1 MSDTSPNPSA
11 LGGVLVH
18 VEPGEA
24 SHDRLEVAIS
34 LAKTIGARL
43 IGLGA
48 EMAQPL
54 VASPYGGVNT
64 AEWVVAM
71 NQQIEEDLTAAQ
83 KVFSREAVGLD
94 SEWRAMRET
103 PARALAALSRS
114 ADLIV
119 VSARPQTNYYRAAD
133 PAEVVMRSGRPVL
146 VVPDKGAPLKG
157 DAVVVAWKDTREARR
172 ALQDG
177 LPFLQRAKQVVV
189 AAVCS
194 QDEAGAVQRQVDD
207 VIDYLSRRG
216 VAARA
221 TAKVSVASDAGVVG
235 ELNAAAQAIGA
246 DLIVAGAYGQSRL
259 REWVFGGVTR
269 TLMDEP
275 TRYLLLSH

>member
-1 MSDTSPNPSA
+1 MSEISANTAA

-24 SHDRLEVAIS
+24 SRDRVQVAAA
-34 LAKTIGARL
+34 LARSMGGRL

-71 NQQIEEDLTAAQ
+71 NKQIDDDLIAAQ
-83 KVFSREAVGLD
+83 AAFKLDSAGVD
-94 SEWRAMRET
+94 SEWRAMREM
-103 PARALAALSRS
+103 PARALAAAAR
-114 ADLIV
+114 ACDVVV
-119 VSARPQTNYYRAAD
+119 VSAHPQTNYYRAAD

-146 VVPDKGAPLKG
+146 VTPAKASPLDG
-157 DAVVVAWKDTREARR
+157 RAVVLAWKDTREARR

-177 LPFLQRAKQVVV
+177 LPFMQRAEQVVV
-189 AAVCS
+189 VAVCA

-207 VIDYLSRRG
+207 VIAYLSRRG
-216 VAARA
+216 VRA
-221 TAKVSVASDAGVVG
+221 TAKVSIAPDAGVVG
-235 ELNAAAQAIGA
+235 ELNATAQAIGA
-246 DLIVAGAYGQSRL
+246 DLIIAGAYGQSRL

-275 TRYLLLSH
+275 TCHLLLSH

>member
-1 MSDTSPNPSA
+1 MSEISANTAA

-24 SHDRLEVAIS
+24 SRDRVQVAAA
-34 LAKTIGARL
+34 LARSMGGRL

-71 NQQIEEDLTAAQ
+71 NKQIDDDLIAAQ
-83 KVFSREAVGLD
+83 AAFNLDSAGVD
-94 SEWRAMRET
+94 SEWRVMREM
-103 PARALAALSRS
+103 PARALAAAAR
-114 ADLIV
+114 ACDVVV
-119 VSARPQTNYYRAAD
+119 VSAHPQTNYYRAAD

-146 VVPDKGAPLKG
+146 VTPAKASPLDG
-157 DAVVVAWKDTREARR
+157 RAVVLAWKDTREARR

-177 LPFLQRAKQVVV
+177 LLFLQRAEQVVV
-189 AAVCS
+189 VAVCA

-207 VIDYLSRRG
+207 VIAYLSRRG
-216 VAARA
+216 VRA
-221 TAKVSVASDAGVVG
+221 TAKVSIAPDAGVVG
-235 ELNAAAQAIGA
+235 ELNATAQAIGA
-246 DLIVAGAYGQSRL
+246 DLIIAGAYGQSRL

-275 TRYLLLSH
+275 TCHLLLSH

>member
-1 MSDTSPNPSA
+1 MSEMSANTAA

-24 SHDRLEVAIS
+24 SRDRVQVAAA
-34 LAKTIGARL
+34 LARSMGGRL

-71 NQQIEEDLTAAQ
+71 NKQIDDDLIAAQ
-83 KVFSREAVGLD
+83 AAFNLDSAGID
-94 SEWRAMRET
+94 SEWRAMREM
-103 PARALAALSRS
+103 PARALAAAAR
-114 ADLIV
+114 ACDVVV
-119 VSARPQTNYYRAAD
+119 VSAHPQTNYYRAAD

-146 VVPDKGAPLKG
+146 VTPAKASPLDG
-157 DAVVVAWKDTREARR
+157 RAVVLAWKDTREARR

-177 LPFLQRAKQVVV
+177 LPFLQRAEQVVV
-189 AAVCS
+189 VAVCA

-207 VIDYLSRRG
+207 VIAYLSRRG
-216 VAARA
+216 VRA
-221 TAKVSVASDAGVVG
+221 TAKVSIAPDAGVVG
-235 ELNAAAQAIGA
+235 ELNATAQAIGA
-246 DLIVAGAYGQSRL
+246 DLIIAGAYGQSRL

-275 TRYLLLSH
+275 TCHLLLSH

>member
-1 MSDTSPNPSA
+1 MSEISANTAA

-24 SHDRLEVAIS
+24 SRDRVQVAAA
-34 LAKTIGARL
+34 LARSMGGRL

-71 NQQIEEDLTAAQ
+71 NKQIDDDLIAAQ
-83 KVFSREAVGLD
+83 AAFNLDSAGVD
-94 SEWRAMRET
+94 SEWRVMREM
-103 PARALAALSRS
+103 PARALAAAAR
-114 ADLIV
+114 ACDVVV
-119 VSARPQTNYYRAAD
+119 VSAHPQTNYYRAAD

-146 VVPDKGAPLKG
+146 VTPAKASPLDG
-157 DAVVVAWKDTREARR
+157 RAVVLAWKDTREARR

-177 LPFLQRAKQVVV
+177 LPFLQRAEQVVV
-189 AAVCS
+189 VAVCA

-207 VIDYLSRRG
+207 VIAYLSRRG
-216 VAARA
+216 VRA
-221 TAKVSVASDAGVVG
+221 TAKVSIAPDAGVVG
-235 ELNAAAQAIGA
+235 ELNATAQAIGA
-246 DLIVAGAYGQSRL
+246 DLIIAGAYGQSRL

-275 TRYLLLSH
+275 TCHLLLSH

>member
-1 MSDTSPNPSA
+1 MSEISADTAA
-11 LGGVLVH
+11 LGGILVH

-24 SHDRLEVAIS
+24 SRERVEVAAA
-34 LAKTIGARL
+34 LARSMGCRL

-71 NQQIEEDLTAAQ
+71 NKQIEDDLTAAG
-83 KVFSREAVGLD
+83 EAFARDAGGVEH
-94 SEWRAMRET
+94 EWRAMREM
-103 PARALAALSRS
+103 PARALASVARTC
-114 ADLIV
+114 DIVV
-119 VSARPQTNYYRAAD
+119 VSAHPQTNYYRAAD

-146 VVPDKGAPLKG
+146 VVPDKAVPLKG
-157 DAVVVAWKDTREARR
+157 RAVVLAWKDTREARR

-177 LPFLQRAKQVVV
+177 VPFLQRAEQVVV
-189 AAVCS
+189 VAVCS
-194 QDEAGAVQRQVDD
+194 QDEAAAVQRQVDD
-207 VIDYLSRRG
+207 VLAYLARRG
-216 VAARA
+216 VK
-221 TAKVSVASDAGVVG
+221 AKAQLSVAPDSGVVG
-235 ELNAAAQAIGA
+235 ELNNAAQAIDA
-246 DLIVAGAYGQSRL
+246 DLIIAGAYGQSRL

-275 TRYLLLSH
+275 TRHLLLSH

>member
-1 MSDTSPNPSA
+1 MSEIPANTAA

-18 VEPGEA
+18 VEPGDA
-24 SHDRLEVAIS
+24 ALDRVRVAAA
-34 LAKTIGARL
+34 LAKSMGARL

-71 NQQIEEDLTAAQ
+71 NQQIEDDLAAAQ
-83 KVFSREAVGLD
+83 AVFTREAAGMD

-103 PARALAALSRS
+103 PARALAAAAR
-114 ADLIV
+114 ACDLIV
-119 VSARPQTNYYRAAD
+119 VSAHPQTNYYRAAD

-146 VVPDKGAPLKG
+146 VVPDKAQPLKG

-172 ALQDG
+172 ALQDA
-177 LPFLQRAKQVVV
+177 LPFLQRATQVVV
-189 AAVCS
+189 VAVCG
-194 QDEAGAVQRQVDD
+194 QDEASAVQRQADD
-207 VIDYLSRRG
+207 VVAYLGRRG
-216 VAARA
+216 VSA
-221 TAKVSVASDAGVVG
+221 TAKVSVAPDAGVVG
-235 ELNAAAQAIGA
+235 ELNAAAQAIGG

-275 TRYLLLSH
+275 TRHLLLSH

>member
-1 MSDTSPNPSA
+1 MSEISANTAA

-24 SHDRLEVAIS
+24 SRDRVQVAAA
-34 LAKTIGARL
+34 LARSMGGRL

-71 NQQIEEDLTAAQ
+71 NKQIDDDLIAAQ
-83 KVFSREAVGLD
+83 AAFNLDSAGLD
-94 SEWRAMRET
+94 SEWRAMREM
-103 PARALAALSRS
+103 PARALAAAAR
-114 ADLIV
+114 ACDVVV
-119 VSARPQTNYYRAAD
+119 VSAHPQTNYYRAAD

-146 VVPDKGAPLKG
+146 VTPPQASPLDG
-157 DAVVVAWKDTREARR
+157 RAVVLAWKDTREARR

-177 LPFLQRAKQVVV
+177 LPFLQRAEQVVV
-189 AAVCS
+189 VAVCA

-207 VIDYLSRRG
+207 VIAYLSRRG
-216 VAARA
+216 VRA
-221 TAKVSVASDAGVVG
+221 TAKVSIAPDAGVVG
-235 ELNAAAQAIGA
+235 ELNATAQAIGA
-246 DLIVAGAYGQSRL
+246 DLIIAGAYGQSRL

-275 TRYLLLSH
+275 TCHLLLSH

>member
-1 MSDTSPNPSA
+1 MSDTSPTPSA

-18 VEPGEA
+18 VEPAEA
-24 SHDRLEVAIS
+24 SRERLRVAIS
-34 LAKTIGARL
+34 LAKSMGARL

-71 NQQIEEDLTAAQ
+71 NEQIEEDLAAAQ
-83 KVFSREAVGLD
+83 KVFSGETGGLD
-94 SEWRAMRET
+94 SEWRAMCET

-114 ADLIV
+114 ADIIV
-119 VSARPQTNYYRAAD
+119 VSAHPETNYYRAAD

-146 VVPDKGAPLKG
+146 VVPDKGQPLKG

-189 AAVCS
+189 VAVCS

-216 VAARA
+216 VAAK
-221 TAKVSVASDAGVVG
+221 AKVSVAPDAGVVG
-235 ELNAAAQAIGA
+235 ELNAAAQAIDA

-275 TRYLLLSH
+275 TRHLLLSH

>member
-1 MSDTSPNPSA
+1 MSEMSANTAA

-24 SHDRLEVAIS
+24 SRDRVQVAAA
-34 LAKTIGARL
+34 LARSMGGRL

-71 NQQIEEDLTAAQ
+71 NKQIDDDLIAAQ
-83 KVFSREAVGLD
+83 AAFNLDSAGVD
-94 SEWRAMRET
+94 SEWRAMREM
-103 PARALAALSRS
+103 PARALAS
-114 ADLIV
+114 AARACDVVV
-119 VSARPQTNYYRAAD
+119 VSAHPQTNYYRAAD

-146 VVPDKGAPLKG
+146 VTPAKASPLDG
-157 DAVVVAWKDTREARR
+157 RAVVLAWKDTREARR

-177 LPFLQRAKQVVV
+177 LLFLQRAEQVVV
-189 AAVCS
+189 VAVCA

-207 VIDYLSRRG
+207 VIAYLSRRG
-216 VAARA
+216 VRA
-221 TAKVSVASDAGVVG
+221 TAKVSIAPDAGVVG
-235 ELNAAAQAIGA
+235 ELNATAQAIGA
-246 DLIVAGAYGQSRL
+246 DLIIAGAYGQSRL

-275 TRYLLLSH
+275 TCHLLLSH

>member
-1 MSDTSPNPSA
+1 MSDISANTAA

-18 VEPGEA
+18 VEPGDA
-24 SHDRLEVAIS
+24 ALDRVRVATA
-34 LAKTIGARL
+34 LAKAMNARL

-71 NQQIEEDLTAAQ
+71 NQQIEDDLVAAQ
-83 KVFSREAVGLD
+83 AVFSREAAGMD

-103 PARALAALSRS
+103 PARALAAAAR
-114 ADLIV
+114 ACDLVV
-119 VSARPQTNYYRAAD
+119 VSAHPQTNYYRAAD

-146 VVPDKGAPLKG
+146 VVPDKAEPLKG

-172 ALQDG
+172 ALQDA
-177 LPFLQRAKQVVV
+177 LPFLQRARQVLVV
-189 AAVCS
+189 AVCA
-194 QDEAGAVQRQVDD
+194 QDEASAVQRQTDD
-207 VIDYLSRRG
+207 VVAYLGRRG
-216 VAARA
+216 IGAQ
-221 TAKVSVASDAGVVG
+221 AKVSIAPDAGVVG
-235 ELNAAAQAIGA
+235 ELNAAAQAIGG

-275 TRYLLLSH
+275 TRHLLLSH

>member
-1 MSDTSPNPSA
+1 MSEISANTAA

-24 SHDRLEVAIS
+24 SRDRVQVAAA
-34 LAKTIGARL
+34 LARSMGGRL

-71 NQQIEEDLTAAQ
+71 NKQIDDDLIAAQ
-83 KVFSREAVGLD
+83 AAFNLDSAGLD
-94 SEWRAMRET
+94 SEWRVMREM
-103 PARALAALSRS
+103 PARALAAAAR
-114 ADLIV
+114 ACDVVV
-119 VSARPQTNYYRAAD
+119 VSAHPQTNYYRAAD

-146 VVPDKGAPLKG
+146 VTPAKASPLDG
-157 DAVVVAWKDTREARR
+157 RAVVLAWKDTREARR

-177 LPFLQRAKQVVV
+177 LPFLQRAEQVVV
-189 AAVCS
+189 VAVCA

-207 VIDYLSRRG
+207 VIAYLSRRG
-216 VAARA
+216 VRA
-221 TAKVSVASDAGVVG
+221 TAKVSIAPDAGVVG
-235 ELNAAAQAIGA
+235 ELNATAQAIGA
-246 DLIVAGAYGQSRL
+246 DLIIAGAYGQSRL

-275 TRYLLLSH
+275 TCHLLLSH

>member
-1 MSDTSPNPSA
+1 MSEISANTAA

-24 SHDRLEVAIS
+24 SRDRVQVAAA
-34 LAKTIGARL
+34 LARSMGGRL

-71 NQQIEEDLTAAQ
+71 NKQIDDDLIAAQ
-83 KVFSREAVGLD
+83 AAFNLDSAGLD
-94 SEWRAMRET
+94 SEWRVMREM
-103 PARALAALSRS
+103 PARALAAAAR
-114 ADLIV
+114 ACDVVV
-119 VSARPQTNYYRAAD
+119 VSAHPQTNYYRAAD

-146 VVPDKGAPLKG
+146 VTPAKASPLDG
-157 DAVVVAWKDTREARR
+157 RAVVLAWKDTREARR

-177 LPFLQRAKQVVV
+177 LLFLQRAEQVVV
-189 AAVCS
+189 VAVCA

-207 VIDYLSRRG
+207 VIAYLSRRG
-216 VAARA
+216 VRA
-221 TAKVSVASDAGVVG
+221 TAKVSIAPDAGVVG
-235 ELNAAAQAIGA
+235 ELNATAQAIGA
-246 DLIVAGAYGQSRL
+246 DLIIAGAYGQSRL

-275 TRYLLLSH
+275 TCHLLLSH

>member
-1 MSDTSPNPSA
+1 MSEISADTAA
-11 LGGVLVH
+11 LGGILVH

-24 SHDRLEVAIS
+24 SRERVEVAAA
-34 LAKTIGARL
+34 LARSMGCRL

-71 NQQIEEDLTAAQ
+71 NKQIEDDLTAAG
-83 KVFSREAVGLD
+83 EAFARDAGGVEH
-94 SEWRAMRET
+94 EWRAMREM
-103 PARALAALSRS
+103 PARALAS
-114 ADLIV
+114 AARTCDIVV
-119 VSARPQTNYYRAAD
+119 VSAHPQTNYYRAAD

-146 VVPDKGAPLKG
+146 VVPDKAVPLKG
-157 DAVVVAWKDTREARR
+157 RAVVLAWKDTREARR

-177 LPFLQRAKQVVV
+177 VPFLQRAEQVVV
-189 AAVCS
+189 VAVCS
-194 QDEAGAVQRQVDD
+194 QDEAAAVQRQVDD
-207 VIDYLSRRG
+207 VLAYLARRG
-216 VAARA
+216 VK
-221 TAKVSVASDAGVVG
+221 AKAQLSVAPDSGVVG
-235 ELNAAAQAIGA
+235 ELNNAAQAIDA
-246 DLIVAGAYGQSRL
+246 DLIIAGAYGQSRL

-275 TRYLLLSH
+275 TRHLLLSH

>member
-1 MSDTSPNPSA
+1 MSEISANTAA

-24 SHDRLEVAIS
+24 SRDRVQVAAA
-34 LAKTIGARL
+34 LARSMGGRL

-71 NQQIEEDLTAAQ
+71 NKQIDDDLIAAQ
-83 KVFSREAVGLD
+83 AAFNLDSAGID
-94 SEWRAMRET
+94 SEWRAMREM
-103 PARALAALSRS
+103 PARALAAAAR
-114 ADLIV
+114 ACDVVV
-119 VSARPQTNYYRAAD
+119 VSAHPQTNYYRAAD

-146 VVPDKGAPLKG
+146 VTPAKASPLDG
-157 DAVVVAWKDTREARR
+157 RAVVLAWKDTREARR

-177 LPFLQRAKQVVV
+177 LPFLQRAEQVVV
-189 AAVCS
+189 VAVCA

-207 VIDYLSRRG
+207 VIAYLSRRG
-216 VAARA
+216 VRA
-221 TAKVSVASDAGVVG
+221 TAKVSIAPDAGVVG
-235 ELNAAAQAIGA
+235 ELNATAQAIGA
-246 DLIVAGAYGQSRL
+246 DLIIAGAYGQSRL

-275 TRYLLLSH
+275 TCHLLLSH

>member
-1 MSDTSPNPSA
+1 MSEISANTAA

-24 SHDRLEVAIS
+24 SRDRVQVAAA
-34 LAKTIGARL
+34 LARSMGGRL

-71 NQQIEEDLTAAQ
+71 NKQIDDDLIAAQ
-83 KVFSREAVGLD
+83 AAFNLDSAGID
-94 SEWRAMRET
+94 SEWRAMREM
-103 PARALAALSRS
+103 PARALAAAAR
-114 ADLIV
+114 ACDVVV
-119 VSARPQTNYYRAAD
+119 VSAHPQTNYYRAAD

-146 VVPDKGAPLKG
+146 VTPAKASPLDG
-157 DAVVVAWKDTREARR
+157 RAVVLAWKDTREARR

-177 LPFLQRAKQVVV
+177 LLFLQRAEQVVV
-189 AAVCS
+189 VAVCA

-207 VIDYLSRRG
+207 VIAYLSRRG
-216 VAARA
+216 VRA
-221 TAKVSVASDAGVVG
+221 TAKVSIAPDAGVVG
-235 ELNAAAQAIGA
+235 ELNATAQAIGA
-246 DLIVAGAYGQSRL
+246 DLIIAGAYGQSRL

-275 TRYLLLSH
+275 TCHLLLSH

>member
-1 MSDTSPNPSA
+1 
-11 LGGVLVH
+11 
-18 VEPGEA
+18 
-24 SHDRLEVAIS
+24 
-34 LAKTIGARL
+34 
-43 IGLGA
+43 
-48 EMAQPL
+48 
-54 VASPYGGVNT
+54 
-64 AEWVVAM
+64 
-71 NQQIEEDLTAAQ
+71 
-83 KVFSREAVGLD
+83 
-94 SEWRAMRET
+94 MRET

-119 VSARPQTNYYRAAD
+119 VSAHPQTNYYRAAD

-194 QDEAGAVQRQVDD
+194 QDETGAVQRQVDD